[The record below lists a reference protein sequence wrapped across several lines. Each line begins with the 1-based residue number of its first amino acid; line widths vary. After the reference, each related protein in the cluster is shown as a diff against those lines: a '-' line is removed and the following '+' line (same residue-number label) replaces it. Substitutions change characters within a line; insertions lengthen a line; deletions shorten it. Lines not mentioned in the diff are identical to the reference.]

1 MKKGP
6 ITLIV
11 LALGLVVAL
20 YFAPRTLKST
30 ENINSIET
38 EEHDHDHT
46 EHDHELSELDK
57 KVEDA
62 IQIIQNGQGPPMKAI
77 GMLLDVVEQDPE
89 HFRAT
94 LALGE
99 FSMQSGQYDKA
110 INRFKKLLEIDA
122 EYADAHLRL
131 GESYAALQQNEEA
144 IEELNIYI
152 KKSSDEEGKSQA
164 QQLLN
169 QLQE

>member
-1 MKKGP
+1 MKRGP
-6 ITLIV
+6 LTLTI
-11 LALGLVVAL
+11 LALGLIVAL
-20 YFAPRTLKST
+20 YFAPRTQKST
-30 ENINSIET
+30 QDNSPET
-38 EEHDHDHT
+38 EEHDHS
-46 EHDHELSELDK
+46 EHEHELSDLDK
-57 KVEDA
+57 KVEEA

-77 GMLLDVVEQDPE
+77 GMLLEVVEQDPE

-110 INRFKKLLEIDA
+110 IIRFKKLLEIDA
-122 EYADAHLRL
+122 EYVDAHLRL

-152 KKSSDEEGKSQA
+152 NESSDEEGKSQA
-164 QQLLN
+164 QQLLK